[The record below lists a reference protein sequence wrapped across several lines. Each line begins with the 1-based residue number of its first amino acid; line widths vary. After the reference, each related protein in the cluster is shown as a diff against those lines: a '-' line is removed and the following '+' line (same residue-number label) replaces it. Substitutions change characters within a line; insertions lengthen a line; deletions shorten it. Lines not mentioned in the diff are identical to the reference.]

1 MNLFRESVG
10 ISSRSAV
17 QGSSVPRI
25 GLRASIYYHPKKKKR
40 GDTYRALKKKSSQ
53 VKIGRAG
60 RKNCLVI
67 GISRASIKRAA
78 APVFINGPG
87 A

>member
-1 MNLFRESVG
+1 MFSSAGRTFTQMCGRYSAGMN
-10 ISSRSAV
+10 
-17 QGSSVPRI
+17 
-25 GLRASIYYHPKKKKR
+25 
-40 GDTYRALKKKSSQ
+40 RALKKKSSQ

-78 APVFINGPG
+78 APVFISGPG
-87 A
+87 AWLIDSEKIASMINIK

>member
-1 MNLFRESVG
+1 VLRV
-10 ISSRSAV
+10 V
-17 QGSSVPRI
+17 
-25 GLRASIYYHPKKKKR
+25 LRATIYYHPKKIR
-40 GDTYRALKKKSSQ
+40 HIPSIEEEEQ
-53 VKIGRAG
+53 PGRAG

-87 A
+87 AWLIESEKIASMINIK

>member
-1 MNLFRESVG
+1 MNLFRESVR
-10 ISSRSAV
+10 ICSRSAV
-17 QGSSVPRI
+17 QGILGAACSGEGHNLLSF
-25 GLRASIYYHPKKKKR
+25 KENK
-40 GDTYRALKKKSSQ
+40 DTYRALKKKSSQ